1 MKYNTAIIRTQ
12 KKGEQMK
19 IVIVGAGVVGESLC
33 SELSEEGNDV
43 ILIEKR
49 EEVLNRIIDT
59 NDITGL
65 VGNGASYENL
75 FEAGV
80 DKADVFIAV
89 TEADELNIISCI
101 IAQKIGAKYTI
112 ARVRNPEYSTN
123 KKFVREGLGIS
134 MMINPEEEAAKSIM
148 NKLKFPNATSVDSIF
163 SNRATILELEITK
176 ESSLKGIMLKDLDKV
191 TPEKVIIFVV
201 KRGNEVFI
209 PSGNFVLEENDSIYV
224 TGTSDA
230 VMKFYNEMGYKHKN
244 INSAM
249 LIGGGTISHY
259 LTERLLKIKKQ
270 VKIIESDREKAEKLS
285 QSYPNAVVI
294 KGDETDQE
302 LLVNEGIENYD
313 AVLALT
319 DKDEENIV
327 ISMFAESVNKRKVI
341 TKMNR
346 TLLLP
351 ILEEKGLYSIIVPKK
366 VIADIIIR
374 VVRSKIN
381 AKGSKMNTLHRLVDN
396 NIEAVVFE
404 VSPQSKIIGI
414 PLKDL
419 KVISDLLIVC
429 ILRDEE
435 LIYPGGDDI
444 IQAKDKVMIIT
455 LKRTIEDID
464 DILE

>member
-1 MKYNTAIIRTQ
+1 
-12 KKGEQMK
+12 MK

-75 FEAGV
+75 FEAGA

-112 ARVRNPEYSTN
+112 ARVRNPEYSAD

-191 TPEKVIIFVV
+191 TSEKIIIFIV

-209 PSGNFVLEENDSIYV
+209 PSGNFVLEEDDSIYV

-230 VMKFYNEMGYKHKN
+230 VVKFYNEMGYQHKN

-259 LTERLLKIKKQ
+259 LTERLLKIK
-270 VKIIESDREKAEKLS
+270 
-285 QSYPNAVVI
+285 
-294 KGDETDQE
+294 
-302 LLVNEGIENYD
+302 
-313 AVLALT
+313 
-319 DKDEENIV
+319 
-327 ISMFAESVNKRKVI
+327 
-341 TKMNR
+341 NR
-346 TLLLP
+346 
-351 ILEEKGLYSIIVPKK
+351 
-366 VIADIIIR
+366 
-374 VVRSKIN
+374 
-381 AKGSKMNTLHRLVDN
+381 
-396 NIEAVVFE
+396 
-404 VSPQSKIIGI
+404 
-414 PLKDL
+414 
-419 KVISDLLIVC
+419 
-429 ILRDEE
+429 
-435 LIYPGGDDI
+435 
-444 IQAKDKVMIIT
+444 
-455 LKRTIEDID
+455 
-464 DILE
+464 